1 MSTDILAL
9 INALIDNE
17 RVYDT
22 FEMQLYEGTGT
33 APAGYT
39 EYVTRF
45 NQLVRALCERSEEAT
60 PVVEKLLSAPARGTA
75 ERALLMLR
83 SALRER
89 HWG

>member
-33 APAGYT
+33 VPAGYT

-45 NQLVRALCERSEEAT
+45 NQLVRAQYAD
-60 PVVEKLLSAPARGTA
+60 PLSAGLSFSVSLHWDATNGVRNDRFDGG
-75 ERALLMLR
+75 LL
-83 SALRER
+83 
-89 HWG
+89 